1 MIGAFLEFSFER
13 VGMRSLV
20 NGRSY
25 GACFKLDQDV
35 RGLFPYINSVIPD
48 ARYSDQPASIQFLF
62 KNIQSTLYP
71 REVVAA
77 SFSSKDQA
85 LVFFSQLVDFL
96 NDLHTKRNDFL
107 PNHRTYHPLSVID
120 VLTLLPKT
128 NCRVCG
134 YPTCLA
140 FASALRQGKSVPE
153 LCPGFSAPICENA
166 VYPVFDRDGGL
177 ASTITIEIDPAKRH
191 QAIGGISG
199 PIVPSS
205 SPNSSSGTGKEPPR
219 EPEPAIGQPPLT
231 GRETQ
236 VLRLVAEGATNTAIS
251 ELLTISPH
259 TVKSHVIHIFN
270 KLGVNDRTQAAVW
283 AARHRLI

>member
-1 MIGAFLEFSFER
+1 
-13 VGMRSLV
+13 MRSLV

-77 SFSSKDQA
+77 PFSSKDQA
-85 LVFFSQLVDFL
+85 LAFFSQLVDFL

-107 PNHRTYHPLSVID
+107 PNHRTYRPLSVID
-120 VLTLLPKT
+120 VLSLLPKN
-128 NCRVCG
+128 NCRECG

-140 FASALRQGKSVPE
+140 FAAALRQGKSVPE
-153 LCPGFSAPICENA
+153 LCPGFSAPIYENA

-199 PIVPSS
+199 PIAPSS

-231 GRETQ
+231 GREIQ
-236 VLRLVAEGATNTAIS
+236 VLRLVAEGATNIAIS